1 MRRGL
6 FIVGIVLLVVGAIL
20 FGWAFF
26 TFASDSSQTV
36 PNIQSQSIET
46 LTPPPGFGTYTFSA
60 SWSGAPASTSVYVVP
75 CSTSDCSTVAIG
87 GAIASGSGSSGSL
100 SATMSPGT
108 TYAIFAAQSS
118 GPATPVTVTYH
129 FSGFTDLMLIGV
141 IVLVLGVVIAVI
153 GARLSPRVVPVPVAT
168 TTEEETTSAP
178 AAPYAIPAKITP
190 SSATN
195 SAPSTPAARPATPPA
210 RAPTP
215 PVPAP
220 ASLADEEPE
229 VGTTPRFMP
238 ASSASDGTASPTSRT
253 GSRPDRTCTFCGTV
267 NEPWITNCRKCK
279 RPLASTGTS

>member
-6 FIVGIVLLVVGAIL
+6 FIVGVVLLVVGAIL

-26 TFASDSSQTV
+26 TFASNSSQTV

-60 SWSGAPASTSVYVVP
+60 SWSGAPASTTVYVVP
-75 CSTSDCSTVAIG
+75 CSTADCSTVAIG

-100 SATMSPGT
+100 SASMSPGT

-141 IVLVLGVVIAVI
+141 IVLVLGLVIAVI
-153 GARLSPRVVPVPVAT
+153 GARLSPRVVPVAVTT
-168 TTEEETTSAP
+168 TTEEETPSAP

-190 SSATN
+190 SSTN
-195 SAPSTPAARPATPPA
+195 SAPSTPAARPATPP
-210 RAPTP
+210 PTP
-215 PVPAP
+215 KAAAAPPAEEEEPAP
-220 ASLADEEPE
+220 P
-229 VGTTPRFMP
+229 TTPRFMP
-238 ASSASDGTASPTSRT
+238 ASAASDGTASPTSRT